1 MKRNTAILRGLA
13 AVTALGTMLCTTAT
27 TLTFTYSGII
37 NSYLNINTTKIIQPD
52 NANGVVEAAYDN
64 EYGTDSSNNQMAM
77 LLELDVASE
86 NITQAEEGTVLLTNH
101 NNVLPLSKD
110 AGVTLFGNGAFHS
123 VGTSSKSPFDA
134 IVPATLTSALQE
146 ALGTD
151 QVNAVLGEQ
160 VYAELGTTSGTT
172 IVEGDIASVKANES
186 SWQNSCNDAAIVVLS
201 RAGGES
207 TDAAMK
213 TEEGR
218 NYLALSSQEED
229 LMSYLKQQKEAGV
242 FGSII
247 VLVNSEQ
254 AMELGWLDEYDVDAC
269 LVVGRP
275 GAVGYT
281 GIVNV
286 LTGAANPS
294 GRLVDT
300 YASQFSVRTGNCFCR
315 RKYTDL
321 GKSGLGRK
329 Q

>member
-1 MKRNTAILRGLA
+1 MWLR
-13 AVTALGTMLCTTAT
+13 
-27 TLTFTYSGII
+27 
-37 NSYLNINTTKIIQPD
+37 KI
-52 NANGVVEAAYDN
+52 
-64 EYGTDSSNNQMAM
+64 SRRRK
-77 LLELDVASE
+77 
-86 NITQAEEGTVLLTNH
+86 EGTVLLTNH

-300 YASQFSVRTGNCFCR
+300 YASNSLSAPATVFAGEN
-315 RKYTDL
+315 TDL
-321 GKSGLGRK
+321 G
-329 Q
+329 QI

>member
-134 IVPATLTSALQE
+134 IVPATLTSSE
-146 ALGTD
+146 A
-151 QVNAVLGEQ
+151 
-160 VYAELGTTSGTT
+160 
-172 IVEGDIASVKANES
+172 
-186 SWQNSCNDAAIVVLS
+186 
-201 RAGGES
+201 
-207 TDAAMK
+207 
-213 TEEGR
+213 
-218 NYLALSSQEED
+218 
-229 LMSYLKQQKEAGV
+229 
-242 FGSII
+242 
-247 VLVNSEQ
+247 
-254 AMELGWLDEYDVDAC
+254 
-269 LVVGRP
+269 
-275 GAVGYT
+275 
-281 GIVNV
+281 
-286 LTGAANPS
+286 
-294 GRLVDT
+294 
-300 YASQFSVRTGNCFCR
+300 
-315 RKYTDL
+315 
-321 GKSGLGRK
+321 
-329 Q
+329 

>member
-254 AMELGWLDEYDVDAC
+254 AMELGWLE
-269 LVVGRP
+269 
-275 GAVGYT
+275 
-281 GIVNV
+281 
-286 LTGAANPS
+286 
-294 GRLVDT
+294 
-300 YASQFSVRTGNCFCR
+300 
-315 RKYTDL
+315 
-321 GKSGLGRK
+321 
-329 Q
+329 